1 MMSERDETV
10 TRRLDAERSHP
21 DRQYDAA
28 ETMGD
33 APGLSGGEYPL
44 AEEQLDVMSDELT
57 PAGEATTFGGALGGY
72 GPAGTMGTVD
82 EGNAAE
88 TASAQT
94 ADDTQYG
101 LGPASQ

>member
-1 MMSERDETV
+1 MSERDETV
-10 TRRLDAERSHP
+10 TRRLDDERGHP
-21 DRQYDAA
+21 DRQYDDA

-57 PAGEATTFGGALGGY
+57 PAGEATTFGGAVGGY

-82 EGNAAE
+82 DGNAVE
-88 TASAQT
+88 TAPTPA

-101 LGPASQ
+101 LGPARQ